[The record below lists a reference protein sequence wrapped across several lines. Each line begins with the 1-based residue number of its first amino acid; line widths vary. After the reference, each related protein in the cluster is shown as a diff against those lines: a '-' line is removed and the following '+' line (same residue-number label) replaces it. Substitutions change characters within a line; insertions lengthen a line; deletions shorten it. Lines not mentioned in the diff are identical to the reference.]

1 MVGLYGS
8 LSYRSRLVSTA
19 HETAPF
25 HAGAVRLKYSWG
37 LTSTCC
43 MYKYVRR
50 GGCREWTWSPEK
62 DARNRKKHGLPLS
75 IGEVALADPL
85 ALSQPDP
92 HPDGD
97 RWNTVAVVH
106 GRTLFIVHT

>member
-1 MVGLYGS
+1 
-8 LSYRSRLVSTA
+8 
-19 HETAPF
+19 
-25 HAGAVRLKYSWG
+25 
-37 LTSTCC
+37 
-43 MYKYVRR
+43 MYAEEAAL
-50 GGCREWTWSPEK
+50 EWTWSPEK

-92 HPDGD
+92 HPDAG

-106 GRTLFIVHT
+106 GRTLFIVHTWPDDDAPGRIISVREASRRERKAYENG